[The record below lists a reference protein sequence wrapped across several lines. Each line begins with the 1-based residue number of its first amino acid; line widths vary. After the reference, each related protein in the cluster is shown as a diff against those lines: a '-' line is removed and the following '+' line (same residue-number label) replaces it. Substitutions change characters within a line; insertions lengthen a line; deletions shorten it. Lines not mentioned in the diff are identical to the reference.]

1 MLCWHCLLHKDIG
14 LGAGERLMSIQA
26 GKGKIEEK
34 PRRIGGMNLRQ

>member
-1 MLCWHCLLHKDIG
+1 MTCYVGIVWVG

-34 PRRIGGMNLRQ
+34 PRGIGGMNLRQ